1 MSAGKYIVDQV
12 QRVLRLVEALAGNEF
27 SGMSVSDLQQ
37 ATGTRSDQ
45 VVRDLANLVEANWA
59 ERMEN
64 GRYRL
69 AARPVQ
75 IALAFSSAL
84 SRAETDLATLK
95 NRYTRQ
101 P

>member
-12 QRVLRLVEALAGNEF
+12 QRVLHLVEALAGNEF

-101 P
+101 L

>member
-1 MSAGKYIVDQV
+1 MSSPKYIVDQV

-95 NRYTRQ
+95 SRYTSGL
-101 P
+101 